1 MTKLYENEM
10 DQAQLV
16 LAAKAVIDD
25 LQNIAEKLAKMEAD
39 GILPLLDKIR
49 LQFGQDIATDL
60 GTTASENLNSA
71 FEAVKSSKESIG
83 QVITRME
90 SMVTGETAPND
101 MATDTGVESKESG
114 DTETATAAPDTEAA
128 SEEDIDA
135 VFGDSD
141 EPVGRA
147 TKESI
152 ERNTKA
158 LRESTNPDAVLVR
171 DLVNRVKG
179 GKPVHT
185 ALKETAQSYGVDF
198 EDVFHIAKEHFK
210 K

>member
-49 LQFGQDIATDL
+49 LQFGQELATDL

-90 SMVTGETAPND
+90 SLVTGETAPND
-101 MATDTGVESKESG
+101 MATDTGADDESVAEPAPEEAP
-114 DTETATAAPDTEAA
+114 TEDQATD
-128 SEEDIDA
+128 SDVDD

-141 EPVGRA
+141 EPMGRA
-147 TKESI
+147 TKESV
-152 ERNTKA
+152 ETNTKA

-171 DLVNRVKG
+171 DLMDRVKS
-179 GKPVHT
+179 GKSVHA
-185 ALKETAQSYGVDF
+185 ALKETAQNYGVDF
-198 EDVFHIAKEHFK
+198 DDVFHIAKEHFK

>member
-49 LQFGQDIATDL
+49 LQFGQELATDL

-90 SMVTGETAPND
+90 SLVTGETAPND
-101 MATDTGVESKESG
+101 MATDTGADDDSGAESAPEEAPTEDQATES
-114 DTETATAAPDTEAA
+114 DVD
-128 SEEDIDA
+128 D

-141 EPVGRA
+141 EPMGRA
-147 TKESI
+147 TKESV
-152 ERNTKA
+152 ETNTKA
-158 LRESTNPDAVLVR
+158 LRESTNPDSVLVR
-171 DLVNRVKG
+171 DLMNRVKS
-179 GKPVHT
+179 GKSVHA
-185 ALKETAQSYGVDF
+185 ALKETAQNYGVDF
-198 EDVFHIAKEHFK
+198 DDVFHIAKEHFK